1 MDVASTQKSSSPP
14 LLLGIAFDTRVLT
27 FIAYDFLVFTIS
39 WVFVIKL
46 LKVEDGKD

>member
-1 MDVASTQKSSSPP
+1 MDVASTQKSSSSP
-14 LLLGIAFDTRVLT
+14 LLLGIAFDTRVLR
-27 FIAYDFLVFTIS
+27 FIAYDTIS